1 MYYQMEGNSKPL
13 LLIHGLGYDS
23 STWELQKSFS
33 SRFRLVT
40 MDLRGHGRTTKPRGA
55 YSVELFANDIKSLC
69 DFLSIQKTNMLGIS
83 MGGCV
88 ALRFALLYPECVSS
102 LVLVNTFA
110 RIETKNYRD
119 AHKLAVRKYLMSLF
133 SMERLASISAERLF
147 SRNTVF
153 YELAY
158 RKFLENDRSCYLR
171 SSHATFRFDCL
182 TELKNL
188 KIPTLIITGRN
199 DRVVSTRHAIRLH
212 EGIKSSILIF
222 LEGGHA
228 LPVEN
233 PSEFN
238 NTVLHFLEG

>member
-1 MYYQMEGNSKPL
+1 MYYETEGDGSPL
-13 LLIHGLGYDS
+13 LLVHGLGYGS

-33 SRFRLVT
+33 SRFRLVA
-40 MDLRGHGRTTKPRGA
+40 MDLRGHGRTTKLRGA
-55 YSVELFANDIKSLC
+55 YSVELFADDLKSLC
-69 DFLSIQKTNMLGIS
+69 DFLSIRKTMMLGIS
-83 MGGCV
+83 LGGCV

-110 RIETKNYRD
+110 KIETENYKD
-119 AHKLAVRKYLMSLF
+119 AYKLVMRKYLMPLF
-133 SMERLASISAERLF
+133 SIERLASMSAERLF
-147 SRNTVF
+147 RRDTDF

-171 SSHATFRFDCL
+171 SSRATFRFDCL
-182 TELKNL
+182 AELKDL
-188 KIPTLIITGRN
+188 KIPSLIIAGRN
-199 DRVVSTRHAIRLH
+199 DRVVSARHALRLH
-212 EGIKSSILIF
+212 EGIKSSILVF

-228 LPVEN
+228 LPIEN